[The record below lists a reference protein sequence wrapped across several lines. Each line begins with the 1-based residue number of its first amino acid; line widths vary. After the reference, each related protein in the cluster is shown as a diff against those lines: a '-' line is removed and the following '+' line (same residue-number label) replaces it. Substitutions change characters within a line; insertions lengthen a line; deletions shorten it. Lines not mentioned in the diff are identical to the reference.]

1 VDFIIPSVVIIFLFL
16 SLAYSLKKRLLSR
29 KRKSDST
36 NIILHPKNYA
46 YTVLIPAHNE
56 FKTLV
61 STITSVVNQ
70 NHKPTA
76 IIVLD
81 DSSDRPYTEISNTFS
96 NVEILRF
103 DTQRGKST
111 NINHALETIVKT
123 PYLMV
128 LDADTRLESNY
139 AERIFQ
145 EAGDFDVSYGTILPD
160 FRFPSLYAYYRIV
173 ESLYTHEITKKAM
186 SYLNALNI
194 SGCCAIYKTQ
204 TLREL
209 GGIPMRTATED
220 MDLAW
225 IMVESGKRIV
235 YVESSIA
242 YTLEPTSFK
251 DFTRQIHRW
260 YGGFWETL
268 KVHGGKIGDSNGLT
282 FLISIYIGDI
292 ILFTP
297 FWIAFLIGSFTLF
310 LSRFHFISAL
320 LDPISA
326 NSFIGFFIST
336 WQRWF
341 PFASSEIFAITSLLI
356 DISMLVIVTM
366 LKAKKLKYIT
376 SVMIGLPVYYLLN
389 WYSKFVWLKCGVLN
403 LFSKPKEVLTWQ

>member
-1 VDFIIPSVVIIFLFL
+1 MV
-16 SLAYSLKKRLLSR
+16 
-29 KRKSDST
+29 
-36 NIILHPKNYA
+36 LHHERYA

-56 FKTLV
+56 YTTLV
-61 STITSVVNQ
+61 STITSVINQ
-70 NHKPTA
+70 TLKPSA

-81 DSSDRPYTEISNTFS
+81 DSSDIPYTQINETFS

-103 DTQRGKST
+103 DTRRGKAT
-111 NINHALETIVKT
+111 NINYALENVVKT
-123 PYLMV
+123 PYLMI
-128 LDADTRLESNY
+128 LDADTRLEPKYS
-139 AERIFQ
+139 ERIFQ
-145 EAGDFDVSYGTILPD
+145 EAGNFDVSYGMILPD
-160 FRFPSLYAYYRIV
+160 FKFPSLYAFYRIV
-173 ESLYTHEITKKAM
+173 EYLYTHEITKKAM
-186 SYLNALNI
+186 SFLNALNI

-235 YVESSIA
+235 FVESSIA
-242 YTLEPTSFK
+242 YTLEPTSLT
-251 DFTRQIHRW
+251 DFRRQIHRW

-282 FLISIYIGDI
+282 FLISIYLGDI

-310 LSRFHFISAL
+310 LSRFHLISTFL
-320 LDPISA
+320 NLVST
-326 NSFIGFFIST
+326 NSFIVFFVSI

-341 PFASSEIFAITSLLI
+341 PFASNEIFAITSLLVDLSI
-356 DISMLVIVTM
+356 LVVVTI
-366 LKAKKLKYIT
+366 LKARKLKHIKN
-376 SVMIGLPVYYLLN
+376 VMIGLPVYYILN
-389 WYSKFVWLKCGVLN
+389 WYSKFVWLKCGIVN
-403 LFSKPKEVLTWQ
+403 LFSKSKGSLTWQ